1 MNLKVKNT
9 IIPHGQPGI
18 LIPLDKAR
26 PIFQEVV
33 GVNSIVGEL
42 DVDDPAFPDWLR
54 QEGFPCKRIE
64 EHKQESVNTQSEIVD
79 VNEARMNMV
88 FKIWSQKY

>member
-26 PIFQEVV
+26 PIFQEVE

-42 DVDDPAFPDWLR
+42 DVDDPASN
-54 QEGFPCKRIE
+54 Q
-64 EHKQESVNTQSEIVD
+64 T
-79 VNEARMNMV
+79 
-88 FKIWSQKY
+88 

>member
-42 DVDDPAFPDWLR
+42 DVDDPASNQQDSNQPLHHCSFGYQP
-54 QEGFPCKRIE
+54 
-64 EHKQESVNTQSEIVD
+64 STT
-79 VNEARMNMV
+79 
-88 FKIWSQKY
+88 